1 MKNDEVFDCMY
12 TRPYAE
18 EDALLNDFIDNLV
31 RRLSGKM
38 FTHQEEICYTITEKN
53 PPMLKDNVIDYMR
66 QAINNELGW
75 VRDYVICR
83 MLISYRLSNVDLGEE
98 AEWYLRD
105 SLGEEEWAKFE
116 EAAKKFIWND
126 YAKFCGV
133 KGAKDYFIRIDR
145 TEYIPA
151 EEQ

>member
-1 MKNDEVFDCMY
+1 MEKDEVFDCMY

-18 EDALLNDFIDNLV
+18 DDALLNDFINDLIRHV
-31 RRLSGKM
+31 SWKM
-38 FTHQEEICYTITEKN
+38 FTHQEEVCYTIAEKN
-53 PPMLKDNVIDYMR
+53 PPMLKDNVIGFLR
-66 QAINNELGW
+66 TAINNELGW

-83 MLISYRLSNVDLGEE
+83 MLMSYRLSNVDLGEE
-98 AEWYLRD
+98 AELYLRD
-105 SLGEEEWAKFE
+105 SLGEEQWAEFE

-133 KGAKDYFIRIDR
+133 KGAKDYFTRIDR

>member
-1 MKNDEVFDCMY
+1 MENDEVFECMY

-18 EDALLNDFIDNLV
+18 DDALLNDFVNDLI
-31 RRLSGKM
+31 RRLSWEM
-38 FTHQEEICYTITEKN
+38 FTHQEEICYTIAEKN
-53 PPMLKDNVIDYMR
+53 PPMLKDNVIDHMR
-66 QAINNELGW
+66 TVINNELGW

-83 MLISYRLSNVDLGEE
+83 MLISYRLSNIDLGEE
-98 AEWYLRD
+98 AELYLRD

-116 EAAKKFIWND
+116 EAAKKFIWDD
-126 YAKFCGV
+126 YVKFGGV
-133 KGAKDYFIRIDR
+133 KGAKDYFTRIDR

>member
-1 MKNDEVFDCMY
+1 MANDEVFECMY

-18 EDALLNDFIDNLV
+18 DDALLNDFINDLIRHV
-31 RRLSGKM
+31 SWKM
-38 FTHQEEICYTITEKN
+38 FTHQEEICYTIAEKN
-53 PPMLKDNVIDYMR
+53 PPMLKDNVIGYMR

-83 MLISYRLSNVDLGEE
+83 MLMSYRLSNVDLGEE
-98 AEWYLRD
+98 AELYLRD
-105 SLGEEEWAKFE
+105 SLGEEQWAEFE

-133 KGAKDYFIRIDR
+133 KGAKEYFTRIDR

>member
-12 TRPYAE
+12 TRPFAE
-18 EDALLNDFIDNLV
+18 DDALLNDFIDDLV

-38 FTHQEEICYTITEKN
+38 FTYQEEICYTIAEKN
-53 PPMLKDNVIDYMR
+53 PPMLKDNVIGYMR
-66 QAINNELGW
+66 QAINNELGC
-75 VRDYVICR
+75 VRDYIICR

-105 SLGEEEWAKFE
+105 SLGEEQWAEFE

-126 YAKFCGV
+126 YVKFCGV
-133 KGAKDYFIRIDR
+133 KGAKDYFTKINR

>member
-1 MKNDEVFDCMY
+1 MEKDEVFDCMY

-18 EDALLNDFIDNLV
+18 DDALLNDFINDLIRHV
-31 RRLSGKM
+31 SWKM
-38 FTHQEEICYTITEKN
+38 FTHQEEVCYTIAEKN
-53 PPMLKDNVIDYMR
+53 PPMLKDNVIGFLR
-66 QAINNELGW
+66 TAINNELGW
-75 VRDYVICR
+75 VRDYVVCR
-83 MLISYRLSNVDLGEE
+83 MLMSYRLSNVDLGEE
-98 AEWYLRD
+98 AELYLRD
-105 SLGEEEWAKFE
+105 SLGEEQWAEFE

-133 KGAKDYFIRIDR
+133 KGAKDYFTRIDR

>member
-18 EDALLNDFIDNLV
+18 DDVLLNDFINDLIRHV
-31 RRLSGKM
+31 SWKM
-38 FTHQEEICYTITEKN
+38 FTHQEEVCYTIAEKN
-53 PPMLKDNVIDYMR
+53 PPMLKDNVIGFLR
-66 QAINNELGW
+66 TVINNELGW

-105 SLGEEEWAKFE
+105 SLGEEEWVKFE

-133 KGAKDYFIRIDR
+133 KGAKDYFTRIDR
-145 TEYIPA
+145 TDYIPA

>member
-1 MKNDEVFDCMY
+1 MTNDEVFDCMY
-12 TRPYAE
+12 TRPYADD
-18 EDALLNDFIDNLV
+18 DALLNDFINDLIRHV
-31 RRLSGKM
+31 SWKM
-38 FTHQEEICYTITEKN
+38 FTHQEEFCHTIAERN
-53 PPMLKDNVIDYMR
+53 PPMLKDNVIGFMR
-66 QAINNELGW
+66 TVINNELGW

-83 MLISYRLSNVDLGEE
+83 MLMSYRLSNVDLGEE
-98 AEWYLRD
+98 AELYLQD
-105 SLGEEEWAKFE
+105 SLGEEQWAEFE

-133 KGAKDYFIRIDR
+133 KGAKEYFTRIDR